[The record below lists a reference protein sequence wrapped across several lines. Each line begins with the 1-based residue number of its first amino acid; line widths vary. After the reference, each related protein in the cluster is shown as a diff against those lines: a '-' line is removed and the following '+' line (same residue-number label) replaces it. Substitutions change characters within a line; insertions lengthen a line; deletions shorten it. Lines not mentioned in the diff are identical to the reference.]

1 DLPGGRPLPARDRRG
16 AGRIV
21 FDRVTFGYTPANPV
35 LKELSLE
42 VAPGET
48 LALVGSTG
56 TGKSTLASLVPRF
69 FDPWEGRVLLDGVDV
84 RGVRLSSLRDE
95 VALVLQEP
103 FILPVSV
110 SENIAYGRPGAD
122 LNDIVA
128 AAAAA
133 NAD

>member
-1 DLPGGRPLPARDRRG
+1 
-16 AGRIV
+16 
-21 FDRVTFGYTPANPV
+21 V

-42 VAPGET
+42 VSPGET

-84 RGVRLSSLRDE
+84 RGVRLASLRDE

-103 FILPVSV
+103 FILPLSV
-110 SENIAYGRPGAD
+110 AENIAYGRPGAD
-122 LNDIVA
+122 RGAIVA
-128 AAAAA
+128 AAVAA
-133 NAD
+133 NAMGSFRICRKGTTPC